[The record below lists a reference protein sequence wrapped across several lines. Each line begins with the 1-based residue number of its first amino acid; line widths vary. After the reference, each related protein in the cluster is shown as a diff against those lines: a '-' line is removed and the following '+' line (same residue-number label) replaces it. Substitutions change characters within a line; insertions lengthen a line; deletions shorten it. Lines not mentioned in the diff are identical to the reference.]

1 MNRDLKW
8 LAENI
13 SEWNEDA
20 VAVQE
25 LSGRVSWLWGDDP
38 AEYNGIGEIAFTKEQ
53 WEEAGETLKSEID
66 VKNAKCF
73 KEVAEVIGEEA
84 AEKEL
89 KKVADACSDFD
100 SDFSLASAFVWK
112 DTPQGED
119 FWCDIQCGYFPIART
134 MDAPDEMETAV
145 PEDKPTAHDIVKMA
159 MKHME
164 DRAATYDKPEGERS
178 IGATVDAFN
187 AVTGDG
193 LMNSEERG
201 WLFMVLLKIVRSQQG
216 DFKLDNYEDL
226 SAYGGLMG
234 EAAAKERG

>member
-1 MNRDLKW
+1 MNDDLKW

-20 VAVQE
+20 TAVQTFH
-25 LSGRVSWLWGDDP
+25 GKVSWLRGHDLSLYD
-38 AEYNGIGEIAFTKEQ
+38 GIGKVAFTKEQ
-53 WEEAGETLKSEID
+53 WEEAVETLKSEID
-66 VKNAKCF
+66 VKKAKCF
-73 KEVAEVIGEEA
+73 EEVAEVIGEEA
-84 AEKEL
+84 AEIEL
-89 KKVADACSDFD
+89 QKVVEAGIEFYAGDY
-100 SDFSLASAFVWK
+100 LRSAFGWI
-112 DTPQGED
+112 TAPQGGD
-119 FWCDIQCGYFPIART
+119 FWADVHEGTLPEGYK
-134 MDAPDEMETAV
+134 V
-145 PEDKPTAHDIVKMA
+145 PLPSEDKPTAYDIVKMA